1 MKDKIIEIF
10 KKHQGENYGAYG
22 VFDDDYSAVATEIL
36 ALFEKPKHCK
46 HERQSIESIDHCETI
61 KKCVDCGKILHIPER
76 F

>member
-36 ALFEKPKHCK
+36 ALFEKPEKRK
-46 HERQSIESIDHCETI
+46 RRDWSDWGDVVP
-61 KKCVDCGKILHIPER
+61 K
-76 F
+76 